1 MIKLISKILKISS
14 YFLFGLI
21 VCLSLF
27 VLTLRFLG
35 ESPSVFGYSFY
46 YVLTESME
54 PEIKAGEMILGKYT
68 APEDLQVG
76 DVITYKGET
85 GNLYGKIITHKIVEI
100 EDEIITT
107 KGIAND
113 IADPPINSSQ
123 VLSKYVVTI
132 PLAGKIFSVIN
143 SKFGFVIL
151 IVTPLMLL
159 IVNEISIIVKAFKED
174 KEEHLSE

>member
-14 YFLFGLI
+14 YCLFGLI

-35 ESPSVFGYSFY
+35 ESPSIFGYSFY

-54 PEIKAGEMILGKYT
+54 PEINAGDMILGKYT
-68 APEDLQVG
+68 DPEELQVG
-76 DVITYKGET
+76 DVVTYVGDT
-85 GNLYGKIITHKIVEI
+85 GNFHGKIITHKIVEI
-100 EDEIITT
+100 EGNIVTT
-107 KGIAND
+107 KGVAND

-123 VLSKYVVTI
+123 ILSKYVVTI
-132 PLAGKIFSVIN
+132 PAAGKVFSMIN
-143 SKFGFVIL
+143 SKYGFIFL
-151 IVTPLMLL
+151 IVTPLTLL